1 MVMQIV
7 WGKRGALWSRWK
19 WRIGPVILAID
30 GTLYSFK
37 CEVTVF
43 DFDKTEGLWFQ
54 FIWQHS

>member
-54 FIWQHS
+54 FI